1 MKTWFLIGLTASLLY
16 GLSAVCFKLLTA
28 ERYLGGHAGWVLT
41 GVGGGIFLCGLC
53 GILLWPAASTGGTT
67 LQACLWALP
76 VGFMNGF
83 ATLLV
88 LWVLRLPGTNLSQLV
103 PVYNTNTLIA
113 FILAVIFFRELPAG
127 PDLLRNLAGAV
138 LIVVGTGLIG
148 R

>member
-1 MKTWFLIGLTASLLY
+1 MKTWFLIGLMASLLY
-16 GLSAVCFKLLTA
+16 GLTAVLFKLLTA

-41 GVGGGIFLCGLC
+41 GVGGGILLC
-53 GILLWPAASTGGTT
+53 GIFGILFWPAATTGGTT

-88 LWVLRLPGTNLSQLV
+88 LWVMRLPETNVTQLV

-113 FILAVIFFRELPAG
+113 FILAVIFFRELPSG
-127 PDLLRNLAGAV
+127 PDLLRNLAGAA
-138 LIVVGTGLIG
+138 LIVLGTGLIG